1 MNRINKGEIPKLIL
15 CIVAC
20 QGAGLLGSIFTN
32 MSVSTWYPT
41 LAKPWFTPPPG
52 VIPAV
57 WTVLFTL
64 MGVSLFLAWRAG
76 LNSPEFR
83 GAAYA
88 FAAQFVFNIL
98 WSAAFFGLQ
107 SPKAGLAVI
116 AMLWILI
123 LLTIYRFYPL
133 SREAALL
140 LVPYIAWVSFAAI
153 LNYSILQLNP

>member
-32 MSVSTWYPT
+32 MSVSTWYPN

-76 LNSPEFR
+76 LTSPEFR

>member
-20 QGAGLLGSIFTN
+20 QGAGLLGSIFTT
-32 MSVSTWYPT
+32 MSVFTWYPT

-76 LNSPEFR
+76 LTSPEFR

>member
-1 MNRINKGEIPKLIL
+1 MIGLSRNDIARLVL

-32 MSVSTWYPT
+32 MSVYSWYPA
-41 LAKPWFTPPPG
+41 LVKPWFTPPDG

-57 WTVLFTL
+57 WTLLFTL

-76 LNSPEFR
+76 LTLPQFR

-88 FAAQFVFNIL
+88 FVAQFAFNIL
-98 WSAAFFGLQ
+98 WSAAFFGLR
-107 SPKAGLAVI
+107 SPLAGLVVI
-116 AMLWILI
+116 ALLWILI

-133 SREAALL
+133 SKEAALL
-140 LVPYIAWVSFAAI
+140 LVPYLAWVSFAAL
-153 LNYSILQLNP
+153 LNYSILVLNP

>member
-1 MNRINKGEIPKLIL
+1 MPKLIL

-32 MSVSTWYPT
+32 MSVSTWYPN

-76 LNSPEFR
+76 LTSPEFR

>member
-1 MNRINKGEIPKLIL
+1 MNRINKVEIPKLIL

-32 MSVSTWYPT
+32 MSVSTWYPS

-76 LNSPEFR
+76 LTSPEFR

>member
-76 LNSPEFR
+76 LTSPEFR

-153 LNYSILQLNP
+153 LNYSILLLNP